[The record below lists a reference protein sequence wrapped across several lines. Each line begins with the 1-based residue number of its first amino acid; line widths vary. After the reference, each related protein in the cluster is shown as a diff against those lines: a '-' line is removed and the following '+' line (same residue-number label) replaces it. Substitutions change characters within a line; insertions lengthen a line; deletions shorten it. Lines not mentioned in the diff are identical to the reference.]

1 LELHRNADTPG
12 LGGDGVS
19 AYGRASRGKVFR
31 KLLWRTKSE
40 YDRLLSVNDIRRG
53 ALLITAAILA
63 ARRIALCQSKPS
75 PALEFAI
82 SDSII
87 MAEKILKRIDE
98 RWPPETLAT
107 SPTRPAAN

>member
-1 LELHRNADTPG
+1 LDQLLFRRTRFKHFR
-12 LGGDGVS
+12 LRWRRVS
-19 AYGRASRGKVFR
+19 IFAMANKKR
-31 KLLWRTKSE
+31 KCYALL
-40 YDRLLSVNDIRRG
+40 VNDIRRG

-75 PALEFAI
+75 PALEYAI

-98 RWPPETLAT
+98 RWPPDP
-107 SPTRPAAN
+107 SPAHASSPARRPTN